1 MKTLVL
7 IAALAAAALVPS
19 ALATPR
25 SGTVHVEKEC
35 SGFTGG
41 AGSFCAITSSNVPAI
56 EVGSHVLYLQPAL
69 VGTPAGS
76 DVVVDPPGPGDNHA
90 FGHCSL
96 ATNVCTFRGGTGKF
110 TWFRADVAVSYL
122 GGASFAWDGTYSFA
136 PEDQ

>member
-25 SGTVHVEKEC
+25 SGAVHITKEC

-56 EVGSHVLYLQPAL
+56 RIGSHVVYLQPAL
-69 VGTPAGS
+69 VDTRTGS
-76 DVVVDPPGPGDNHA
+76 DVILDPPGPGNNHA
-90 FGHCSL
+90 YGHCST
-96 ATNVCTFRGGTGKF
+96 ATNVCTFRGGTGEF
-110 TWFRADVAVSYL
+110 TWFHASVVVSYI
-122 GGASFAWDGTYSFA
+122 GGLSFAWDGAYSFE
-136 PEDQ
+136 PGD